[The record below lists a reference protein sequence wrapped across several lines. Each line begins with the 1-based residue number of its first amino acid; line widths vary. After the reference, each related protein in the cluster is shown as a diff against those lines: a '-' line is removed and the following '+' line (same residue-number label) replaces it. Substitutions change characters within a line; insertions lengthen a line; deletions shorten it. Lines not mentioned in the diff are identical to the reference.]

1 MPDLRNVDIHI
12 RSTSNASDRGFLA
25 LADLHSATAHLD
37 ASTYRIIGGHMVQ
50 MLQHA
55 YPLQDWQLRGTAD
68 ADAGIDN
75 QTLVATQAHLDEHL
89 LRLGYT
95 LQSGNRYSRASGT
108 GQLDVDILV
117 AYGRPGRTMTDRSV
131 EIGNR
136 TMDSAPGL
144 HLAIEAD
151 ALLINATVDL
161 KSTEQ
166 IQFRVPI
173 PDVEA
178 AVILKA
184 LTWKSRM
191 EGKDVADLA
200 TLFEITHQHRPA
212 LRTWKLEPTARST
225 RGETIV
231 ALRLLVQNLD
241 QGRWREALTGKAS
254 TARLASLIRAHAGL

>member
-1 MPDLRNVDIHI
+1 MPELREVDVHI

-25 LADLHSATAHLD
+25 LTDLHAATAQLA

-75 QTLVATQAHLDEHL
+75 QTLVATQTRLDEHL
-89 LRLGYT
+89 LQLGYR
-95 LQSGNRYSRASGT
+95 LQSGNRYSRDCAT

-117 AYGRPGRTMTDRSV
+117 ARGGSGLTMTDRSV
-131 EIGNR
+131 EIGDR

-166 IQFRVPI
+166 LQFRVPV

-178 AVILKA
+178 AIILKA
-184 LTWKSRM
+184 LAWKSRL

-200 TLFEITHQHRPA
+200 TLFEIAHQHRHA
-212 LRTWKLEPTARST
+212 LRTWKLGPKT
-225 RGETIV
+225 RGTRAETIE
-231 ALRLLVQNLD
+231 ALRLLVRNLD
-241 QGRWREALTGKAS
+241 RGRWREALKGKAS
-254 TARLASLIRAHAGL
+254 TARLASLIRTQTEL